1 MDSLDKDN
9 HIGKWSYMDVPDPA
23 KGEEGYP
30 RMLIENRAYSTKVFR
45 KLHIELAHRQ
55 DGLQV
60 QLCPANGGQAVNSSS
75 AASSHHGSSKPGC
88 S

>member
-9 HIGKWSYMDVPDPA
+9 HIGKWSYMDLPDPA
-23 KGEEGYP
+23 KGGEGYP
-30 RMLIENRAYSTKVFR
+30 RMLIENRAYCTQVFR

-60 QLCPANGGQAVNSSS
+60 QLYPANGVQAGNPSS
-75 AASSHHGSSKPGC
+75 AASSPSRQL
-88 S
+88 